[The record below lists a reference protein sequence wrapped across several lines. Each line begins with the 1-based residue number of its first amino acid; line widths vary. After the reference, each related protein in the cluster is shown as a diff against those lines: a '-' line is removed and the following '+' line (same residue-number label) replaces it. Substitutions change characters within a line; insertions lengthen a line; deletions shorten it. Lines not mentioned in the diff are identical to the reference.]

1 VEQAILARHA
11 ESEYSVRAA
20 VSGDPAVAVRLTAE
34 GRRQARRLGEAL
46 RDEPVELCVVSEFAR
61 VAETADLALAGRDV
75 PRLVVPEL
83 NDPRA
88 GAFEGGPL
96 EEYRAWAHSHA
107 SADEPP
113 GGGESRAAL
122 VRRYARGFRAVLERP
137 ERLVLVVGHSLPFA
151 YVLGALEGRAP
162 ARTVPLVEYV
172 RVYRLSAGELEGAIE
187 RLEAWCAAPTW

>member
-1 VEQAILARHA
+1 MEQAILARHA

-151 YVLGALEGRAP
+151 YVLGALEGRGP